1 MKKSKSIV
9 SGIIVGLVLVIGIY
23 CLSPWIMQ
31 KKAEQVKEG
40 MTYEEVTRIMGKE
53 LGDRGSGCIIYAWE
67 LDKENEFW
75 VWFYQNESGE
85 LVVMDSE
92 IVEKE

>member
-1 MKKSKSIV
+1 MKKSIIIILAIV
-9 SGIIVGLVLVIGIY
+9 VVLVLVGIY
-23 CLSPWIMQ
+23 GFSPWIMQ
-31 KKAEQVKEG
+31 KKAEQIKEG

-53 LGDRGSGCIIYAWE
+53 QGDRGSGFIIYAWE